1 MEYGKKVIRMNKRQE
16 QTRALCGHVILS
28 LTNIFSQILPT
39 ADEPKVSAAFV
50 FSWVT
55 AETQRS
61 REKAKR
67 ATQTVQHRQGT
78 SGTTLLSLKTVNR
91 RRDEFQLS
99 PVFKQHKSLCLSKSG
114 LLHFVLF
121 FFFLPFVG

>member
-16 QTRALCGHVILS
+16 KTRALCGHVILS
-28 LTNIFSQILPT
+28 LTNIFSHILPT
-39 ADEPKVSAAFV
+39 AQVSVAFV

-67 ATQTVQHRQGT
+67 ATQTVQHRQGNNAAFT
-78 SGTTLLSLKTVNR
+78 QN
-91 RRDEFQLS
+91 
-99 PVFKQHKSLCLSKSG
+99 C
-114 LLHFVLF
+114 
-121 FFFLPFVG
+121 

>member
-16 QTRALCGHVILS
+16 KTRALCGHVILS
-28 LTNIFSQILPT
+28 LTNIFSHILPT
-39 ADEPKVSAAFV
+39 AQVSAAFV

-67 ATQTVQHRQGT
+67 ATQTVQHRQGNNAAFT
-78 SGTTLLSLKTVNR
+78 QN
-91 RRDEFQLS
+91 
-99 PVFKQHKSLCLSKSG
+99 C
-114 LLHFVLF
+114 
-121 FFFLPFVG
+121 